1 MRILTLVTILGLV
14 AGAGAPLY
22 GQSLADVA
30 KKEEDRRKKVPDTGK
45 VFTNKDLRP
54 VPAPEAPATA
64 SPATADAAGDA
75 KDSTA
80 AAKAE
85 KTDEK
90 ADAKADAKGDAK
102 ADTKDQKYW
111 FGRMQGL
118 REQLD
123 RDRIFAEAI
132 QSRINALTADFAARD
147 DPAQRSQV
155 GAAREKAL
163 AEAERLKLSIDE
175 GTKAIA
181 ALEEEA
187 RRAGVP
193 PGWLR

>member
-1 MRILTLVTILGLV
+1 MRILTLVTVLGLV
-14 AGAGAPLY
+14 AGAGVPLY

-30 KKEEDRRKKVPDTGK
+30 KKEEDRRKRVQDSGK
-45 VFTNKDLRP
+45 VFTNKDLKP
-54 VPAPEAPATA
+54 VAPAPAAPAAA
-64 SPATADAAGDA
+64 SPSADAAGDA
-75 KDSTA
+75 KASTA
-80 AAKAE
+80 PATAE

-90 ADAKADAKGDAK
+90 TEAKGDAK
-102 ADTKDQKYW
+102 DRAYW

-123 RDRIFAEAI
+123 RDRIFAEAL

-147 DPAQRSQV
+147 DPAQRSQI

-163 AEAERLKLSIDE
+163 AELERLKISIDE